1 MKRDLKILT
10 NELENSGKE
19 LSRGICQVEDGL
31 SGFKD
36 TGIGYYS
43 KELDAIITYSPSEK
57 MNWTI
62 GMPISKNHNG
72 REAMA
77 TKQWISYRGGS

>member
-36 TGIGYYS
+36 TE
-43 KELDAIITYSPSEK
+43 KELEHPQDMTKTKRDMEEFVIPQYK
-57 MNWTI
+57 D
-62 GMPISKNHNG
+62 KNL
-72 REAMA
+72 
-77 TKQWISYRGGS
+77 